1 MTTVTSERAVGGT
14 RGTKRMLAVLGIIV
28 AALLFGGCRTSST
41 RQAAPPLAPD
51 ARGALSFAIDD
62 GTTLTGELALP
73 DGHAAAG
80 AVVLMHGC
88 SGLPTRSVTVW
99 QPLILSWGYA
109 TFVVDSFTGRELRG
123 VCGNALRF
131 TGAHRVPD
139 AYGAL
144 ALLARHPRIDAERVV
159 LMGFSHGGI
168 ATLAAASTW
177 ARRRYAP
184 LDGPVFR
191 AFFPFYPYCNAIVPE
206 MAEGIAGPVRLHIG
220 EIDDWTPARS
230 CQELGAL
237 ARAMGYDFQVTVYR
251 GARHSFDAVGLPPA
265 LFLRNVDNAAACTP
279 RLASMMGPIVNL
291 FELIGCMKKGATVGH
306 DATAAEQARTQVRRD
321 LALLLGPPAQ

>member
-1 MTTVTSERAVGGT
+1 MTTATIQRKRAARAGPRRATAALASVTA
-14 RGTKRMLAVLGIIV
+14 AVL
-28 AALLFGGCRTSST
+28 LFACTPWTARP
-41 RQAAPPLAPD
+41 APPLAAD
-51 ARGALSFAIDD
+51 ATGSLSFTIDD
-62 GTTLTGELALP
+62 GLTLAGELALP
-73 DGHAAAG
+73 EGNERVG

-99 QPLILSWGYA
+99 QPLVLSWGYA
-109 TFVVDSFTGRELRG
+109 TFVVDSFGGRGLRG
-123 VCGNALRF
+123 VCGNALTL

-144 ALLARHPRIDAERVV
+144 ALLARHPRIDAERVA

-177 ARRRYAP
+177 ARRRYAA
-184 LDGPVFR
+184 LDGPAFR

-206 MAEGIAGPVRLHIG
+206 MSDGIAGPVRLHIG
-220 EIDDWTPARS
+220 ELDDWTPARS
-230 CQELGAL
+230 CRELGAL
-237 ARAMGYDFQVTVYR
+237 ARSMGYDFQVTVYP

-265 LFLRNVDNAAACTP
+265 IVLRNVDNAAACTP
-279 RLASMMGPIVNL
+279 RLASMMGPILNL

-306 DATAAEQARTQVRRD
+306 DAGATTLARENVHRELTSL
-321 LALLLGPPAQ
+321 LAPRAR

>member
-1 MTTVTSERAVGGT
+1 VVLT
-14 RGTKRMLAVLGIIV
+14 MLALVV
-28 AALLFGGCRTSST
+28 AGCTTPPRPTLPAL
-41 RQAAPPLAPD
+41 PPD
-51 ARGALSFAIDD
+51 ATGALSFTIDD
-62 GTTLTGELALP
+62 GVTLTGELTLP
-73 DGHAAAG
+73 EERGKVG

-99 QPLILSWGYA
+99 KPLILAWGYA
-109 TFVVDSFTGRELRG
+109 TFVVDSFGGRNLRG
-123 VCGNALRF
+123 VCGNALRL
-131 TGAHRVPD
+131 TGAERVPD

-144 ALLARHPRIDAERVV
+144 MLLARHPRIDADRVA

-184 LDGPVFR
+184 ADGPTFR

-206 MAEGIAGPVRLHIG
+206 MSEGMAGPVRLHVG
-220 EIDDWTPARS
+220 ELDDWNPAAP
-230 CQELGAL
+230 CEALGAL
-237 ARAMGYDFQVTVYR
+237 ARSIGYDFQVIVYP

-279 RLASMMGPIVNL
+279 RLASMMGPILNL
-291 FELIGCMKKGATVGH
+291 FELMGCMKKGATVGY
-306 DATAAEQARTQVRRD
+306 DANATELAHARVHRD
-321 LALLLGPPAQ
+321 LTTLLAVTAR

>member
-1 MTTVTSERAVGGT
+1 M
-14 RGTKRMLAVLGIIV
+14 
-28 AALLFGGCRTSST
+28 AALLLVSCAPAPARTLEK
-41 RQAAPPLAPD
+41 LAPD
-51 ARGALSFAIDD
+51 ATGPLSFTIDD
-62 GTTLTGELALP
+62 GVTLTGELALP
-73 DGHAAAG
+73 EGAETVG

-109 TFVVDSFTGRELRG
+109 TFVVDSFTGRGLRG
-123 VCGNALRF
+123 VCGNALTL

-144 ALLARHPRIDAERVV
+144 ALLARHPRIDAERVA
-159 LMGFSHGGI
+159 LLGFSHGGI

-177 ARRRYAP
+177 ARRRYAA
-184 LDGPVFR
+184 LEGPAFR

-206 MAEGIAGPVRLHIG
+206 MGEGVAAPVRLHVG
-220 EIDDWTPARS
+220 ELDDWNPARP

-237 ARAMGYDFQVTVYR
+237 ARAMGYDFQVSVYA

-265 LFLRNVDNAAACTP
+265 LVLRNVDNAAACTP
-279 RLASMMGPIVNL
+279 RLASMMGPILNL

-306 DATAAEQARTQVRRD
+306 DPNATELARDRVHRD
-321 LALLLGPPAQ
+321 LTDLLTPIVR

>member
-1 MTTVTSERAVGGT
+1 MWTARPV
-14 RGTKRMLAVLGIIV
+14 
-28 AALLFGGCRTSST
+28 
-41 RQAAPPLAPD
+41 PPLAPD
-51 ARGALSFAIDD
+51 TAGPLRFVLDD
-62 GTTLTGELALP
+62 GVALTGDLVLP
-73 DGHAAAG
+73 EGTAKVG

-109 TFVVDSFTGRELRG
+109 TLVVDSFGGRGLRG
-123 VCGNALRF
+123 VCGNALTL

-144 ALLARHPRIDAERVV
+144 PLLARHPRIDAERVA

-177 ARRRYAP
+177 ARRRYAA
-184 LDGPVFR
+184 LDGPTYR

-206 MAEGIAGPVRLHIG
+206 MSEGIAGPVRLHIG
-220 EIDDWTPARS
+220 ELDDWNPARS
-230 CQELGAL
+230 CVELGAL
-237 ARAMGYDFQVTVYR
+237 ARSMGYDFQVIVYS

-265 LFLRNVDNAAACTP
+265 IFLRNVDNAAACTP
-279 RLASMMGPIVNL
+279 RLASMMGPILNL
-291 FELIGCMKKGATVGH
+291 FELLGCMKKGATVGH
-306 DATAAEQARTQVRRD
+306 DAGATEQARERVHRD
-321 LALLLGPPAQ
+321 LGTLLAPIAR

>member
-1 MTTVTSERAVGGT
+1 M
-14 RGTKRMLAVLGIIV
+14 
-28 AALLFGGCRTSST
+28 AALLLVSCAPAPVRTLEM
-41 RQAAPPLAPD
+41 LAPD
-51 ARGALSFAIDD
+51 ATGPLSFTIDD
-62 GTTLTGELALP
+62 GVTLTGELALP
-73 DGHAAAG
+73 EGAETVG

-109 TFVVDSFTGRELRG
+109 TFVVDSFTGRGLRG
-123 VCGNALRF
+123 VCGNALTL

-144 ALLARHPRIDAERVV
+144 ALLARHPRIDAERVA
-159 LMGFSHGGI
+159 LLGFSHGGI

-177 ARRRYAP
+177 ARRRYAA
-184 LDGPVFR
+184 LEGPAFR

-206 MAEGIAGPVRLHIG
+206 MGEGVAAPVRLHVG
-220 EIDDWTPARS
+220 ELDDWNPARP

-237 ARAMGYDFQVTVYR
+237 ARAMGYDFQVSVYA

-265 LFLRNVDNAAACTP
+265 LVLRNVDNAAACTP
-279 RLASMMGPIVNL
+279 RLASMMGPILNL

-306 DATAAEQARTQVRRD
+306 DPNATELARDRVHRD
-321 LALLLGPPAQ
+321 LTDLLTPIVR